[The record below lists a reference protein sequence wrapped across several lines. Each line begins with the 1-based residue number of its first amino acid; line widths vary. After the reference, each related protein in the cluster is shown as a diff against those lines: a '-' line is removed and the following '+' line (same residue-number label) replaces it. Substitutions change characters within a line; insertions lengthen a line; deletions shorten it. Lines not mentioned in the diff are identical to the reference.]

1 VSFLSF
7 PSVLP
12 PADKSLARRTAAAVG
27 LALLLL
33 LPGIGAGYSGRDEA
47 EYAAV
52 AHAMN
57 ATGDYLVPRLFGRL
71 YPDKPPLSEWLTAA
85 SFRVFGENEAS
96 GRLPHV
102 LLAAGSVAL
111 LLRLGARLLD
121 RRRGSIASLLFS
133 TSLLFLV
140 YGRLLLTDADL
151 LFFTLAA
158 ILALL
163 SILEG
168 DPAAPAVLAAG
179 VALGLAILVKG
190 PVALLAP
197 GLFSAGYLTGGG
209 RPAVRRLARLA
220 LAGAVA
226 LGVALPWFLLAS
238 RATAGESL
246 RSFLLRENFRRFAS
260 PMEGHGGPLF
270 FFPLV
275 FWFGFF
281 PWSGTLLFLLRR
293 DALASSPARRGLLFW
308 VAGTLVFFTF
318 SATKLPHYVL
328 PALPA
333 AALLAASAVPPTGQ
347 ERFRIAT
354 WATAATGS
362 ALFAT
367 MAFAVR
373 MIGAPGAVELLVPFG
388 AAAGLS
394 AVGPL
399 LAGAERTRR
408 FAPALAVLAS
418 AAIVFGAAPA
428 LDHLRSTDRLGLAA
442 RNRRLAGEPLGGLAI
457 REAALTYYAGAMP
470 TELWRSADDLA
481 RAATTSPTHSVLVWL
496 DSADTVSLARN
507 RRLRV
512 EILVEGPN
520 LADPRVRDLL
530 ALCRVRSRD
539 AVKRQTPR
547 QIGHVIPEPIQ
558 IEGGSI
564 PIKRRQRL
572 SWARWWNLRHSTEM
586 GA

>member
-1 VSFLSF
+1 LRYSPAAAPAVRAVSSLRSL
-7 PSVLP
+7 SVLLA
-12 PADKSLARRTAAAVG
+12 ADKSLARSAAAAIG

-47 EYAAV
+47 EYAGV

-57 ATGDYLVPRLFGRL
+57 ATGDYLVPRLFGRI

-85 SFRVFGENEAS
+85 SFRVFGQSEAT

-102 LLAAGSVAL
+102 LLAAGTVAL

-121 RRRGSIASLLFS
+121 RRRGLIASLLFS
-133 TSLLFLV
+133 TSLLFIV
-140 YGRLLLTDADL
+140 YGRLLLTDSDL

-158 ILALL
+158 ILGLL

-168 DPAAPAVLAAG
+168 DPSAAAVFAAG
-179 VALGLAILVKG
+179 AALGLATLAKG

-197 GLFSAGYLTGGG
+197 GLFSAGYLAGPD
-209 RPAVRRLARLA
+209 RPAFRRLVRVA

-226 LGVALPWFLLAS
+226 LVVALPWFLLAS

-246 RSFLLRENFRRFAS
+246 RSFLLRENLRRFAS
-260 PMEGHGGPLF
+260 PMEGHGGPLV

-275 FWFGFF
+275 LWFGFF
-281 PWSGTLLFLLRR
+281 PWSGALLFLLRR
-293 DALASSPARRGLLFW
+293 DPLVPSPARRGLLLW
-308 VAGTLVFFTF
+308 VAGTLIFFTF
-318 SATKLPHYVL
+318 SATKLPHYIL

-333 AALLAASAVPPTGQ
+333 AAILAASAVPLTGQ
-347 ERFRIAT
+347 RRVRIAA
-354 WATAATGS
+354 WATAATGA
-362 ALFAT
+362 ALFAAMT
-367 MAFAVR
+367 FAARVT
-373 MIGAPGAVELLVPFG
+373 GEPGAFGLLVPFG

-394 AVGPL
+394 VLGPL

-408 FAPALAVLAS
+408 FLPALAILAS
-418 AAIVFGAAPA
+418 AAIVVGAVPA

-442 RNRRLAGEPLGGLAI
+442 RARRLAGEPLGGLNI
-457 REAALTYYAGAMP
+457 REAALTYYSGAMP

-481 RAATTSPTHSVLVWL
+481 RAAASSPTHSILVWL
-496 DSADTVSLARN
+496 DSADTVSLSRD

-512 EILVEGPN
+512 ELLVEGPN

-539 AVKRQTPR
+539 AAHAA
-547 QIGHVIPEPIQ
+547 G
-558 IEGGSI
+558 
-564 PIKRRQRL
+564 
-572 SWARWWNLRHSTEM
+572 
-586 GA
+586 